1 MRLFNIRFND
11 FSLTRR
17 VWAVMVINGL
27 AMVAIMAVS
36 GWGLFQARSS
46 LSIVHSERMAAAEQ
60 ASQLIQDFYDLR
72 LHVLLSF
79 QHDPQSALYSVHDHD
94 ISIHTSVLDKT
105 QQAWRRHLQIWQ
117 AREPQGRE
125 AELLQAV
132 VQRQN
137 EWMAQVRAT
146 VERVHA
152 GNFSPDSMQSFLV
165 AGRNEGI
172 ALLDS
177 LSNLQQYQRAM
188 ADEAVSQAEA
198 RFQQAM
204 LLFGLVVLLV
214 IIPGI
219 ALMFCTMRRLSRG
232 FRRAVQAAHAISDGN
247 LSYADQDAAR
257 DEIGVLLTQMRNM
270 RDNLNQLIRR
280 VVTGADTVSEAA
292 DEMAHGTQDL
302 ASRTEQQAA
311 ALEQTSA
318 GTEELNA
325 TVHQNA
331 DNAAEVDRMAVATSQ
346 LAERG
351 GIVTTNA
358 VNTMEQ
364 IHQASEKIGEIVN
377 IIDGIAFQTN
387 ILALNAAVE
396 AARAGEAGKGFAVVA
411 GEVRALAQRS
421 ANAAQEIKQVIQE
434 SVDGIRRGSAEV
446 SEVGVA
452 MSEIVESFR
461 HMTTLIAEIANASKE
476 QALGLQQINEAVNH
490 MDATTQRN
498 ALLVESTLHTAE
510 RLQRE
515 ASGFRSLVSAFRLD
529 TVPGE
534 SALEASVVHPRLF
547 LEGGRAAE

>member
-1 MRLFNIRFND
+1 
-11 FSLTRR
+11 
-17 VWAVMVINGL
+17 
-27 AMVAIMAVS
+27 
-36 GWGLFQARSS
+36 
-46 LSIVHSERMAAAEQ
+46 
-60 ASQLIQDFYDLR
+60 
-72 LHVLLSF
+72 
-79 QHDPQSALYSVHDHD
+79 
-94 ISIHTSVLDKT
+94 
-105 QQAWRRHLQIWQ
+105 
-117 AREPQGRE
+117 RE

-318 GTEELNA
+318 GT
-325 TVHQNA
+325 
-331 DNAAEVDRMAVATSQ
+331 
-346 LAERG
+346 
-351 GIVTTNA
+351 
-358 VNTMEQ
+358 
-364 IHQASEKIGEIVN
+364 
-377 IIDGIAFQTN
+377 
-387 ILALNAAVE
+387 
-396 AARAGEAGKGFAVVA
+396 
-411 GEVRALAQRS
+411 
-421 ANAAQEIKQVIQE
+421 
-434 SVDGIRRGSAEV
+434 
-446 SEVGVA
+446 
-452 MSEIVESFR
+452 
-461 HMTTLIAEIANASKE
+461 
-476 QALGLQQINEAVNH
+476 
-490 MDATTQRN
+490 
-498 ALLVESTLHTAE
+498 
-510 RLQRE
+510 
-515 ASGFRSLVSAFRLD
+515 
-529 TVPGE
+529 
-534 SALEASVVHPRLF
+534 
-547 LEGGRAAE
+547 